1 MPPFYCVKDTIKR
14 EHRSAHIRF
23 PISGAFYCLNQKLAT
38 WLDRPLSIA
47 VRVLV
52 ETDKGMEIKLI
63 DIDRDLLLIPNVAIS
78 TCIFIGWVVKP
89 KTIIDEVALGGHK
102 FSRQKLYVVMVKFI
116 TPVLL
121 TVLLQ
126 ALGLIKA

>member
-1 MPPFYCVKDTIKR
+1 MERYGGMLMAP
-14 EHRSAHIRF
+14 
-23 PISGAFYCLNQKLAT
+23 

-47 VRVLV
+47 GRVLV

-63 DIDRDLLLIPNVAIS
+63 DIDRALLLIPNVAIS

-89 KTIIDEVALGGHK
+89 KTIIDEVTLGGHK

-121 TVLLQ
+121 TVLLLQ